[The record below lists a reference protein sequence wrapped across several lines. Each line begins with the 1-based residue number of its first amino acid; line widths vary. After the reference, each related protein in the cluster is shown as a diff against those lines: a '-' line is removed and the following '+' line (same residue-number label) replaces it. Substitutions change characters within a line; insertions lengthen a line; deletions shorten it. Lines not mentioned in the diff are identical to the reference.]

1 MLRRN
6 IPLNYRNVTGT
17 LSSRAG
23 SGSTPFESPLERDF
37 LELLRFDEVN
47 VESYDTQRPMIFY
60 FNEEGYQRRYTP
72 DVFVEF
78 KNGLRIM
85 YEVKS
90 RDVLKQ
96 QWAEFKPKFKQAI
109 KYGKQHGYY
118 FRIITDFEIRTPY
131 LKNVKFLSRYKRL
144 NYDPRSVLLLEK
156 LLILGVS
163 TPTQLIQSVAHAK
176 MAQAELLPTL
186 WALVADF
193 KIDVDLSVELSMDSQ
208 LFPVTE

>member
-17 LSSRAG
+17 LSSRYG
-23 SGSTPFESPLERDF
+23 NGSTPFESPLERDF

-47 VESYDTQRPMIFY
+47 VESYETQRPVIFY
-60 FNEEGYQRRYTP
+60 VTNEGHQRRYTP
-72 DVFVEF
+72 DVLVSFTS
-78 KNGLRIM
+78 GARIM
-85 YEVKS
+85 YEVKP
-90 RDVLKQ
+90 RDLLKQ
-96 QWAEFKPKFKQAI
+96 KWTEFKPRFKQAI
-109 KYGKQHGYY
+109 KYGKEHGYT

-131 LKNVKFLSRYKRL
+131 LKNVKFLSRYKRFD
-144 NYDPRSVLLLEK
+144 YDPRSILLLEK
-156 LLILGVS
+156 LQALGRS
-163 TPTQLIQSVAHAK
+163 TPVQIIQAVAHSK

-208 LFPVTE
+208 IFPVSE